1 MMLCGALGIF
11 LTLPFVVRLR
21 DLPVMA
27 LFTYILPLFPLMML
41 WDGVVSCL
49 HEYSVDKLEKLNNDH
64 QFGFKISYETKR
76 SILYPAGVTAITLI
90 PKLR

>member
-1 MMLCGALGIF
+1 
-11 LTLPFVVRLR
+11 
-21 DLPVMA
+21 
-27 LFTYILPLFPLMML
+27 ML

-76 SILYPAGVTAITLI
+76 SILYPAGVTAITLT